1 MDLHCE
7 MILEQYKQKKPLFI
21 KVKDIALQELNKYV
35 KEFGTIVNSVEGR
48 VKEEKS
54 LAGKLE
60 LKGYKYQS
68 IDDITDIV
76 GTRVVTFYND
86 EVDKFAAKIE
96 QNFDVD
102 WDNSIDK
109 RKMHN
114 IDQFGYMSL
123 HYICRI
129 PKELYYDPENPEIN
143 NVRFEIQ
150 LRSILQHAWAVVQ
163 HDTGYKTDV
172 EIPKEYLRSLS
183 RLSGLLE
190 LVDESFCQLR
200 ISIDDYRRRVKQ
212 VVKNGKFEDIEL
224 NGDSYSAYLDN
235 GGFEALNK
243 HIAAIQNM
251 EIEDVSLKAFLRV
264 FKSFGFT
271 TLKQLDDFV
280 KDYSDVAY
288 EFAVR
293 QFSGRDLDI
302 ITSAAGPLALCVV
315 YVLSKDMGEKVVKM
329 ILDAVYG
336 PRTMNER
343 TAARL
348 TKIGKSMGLIN
359 VGDDSEE

>member
-150 LRSILQHAWAVVQ
+150 
-163 HDTGYKTDV
+163 K
-172 EIPKEYLRSLS
+172 KENV
-183 RLSGLLE
+183 RL
-190 LVDESFCQLR
+190 
-200 ISIDDYRRRVKQ
+200 
-212 VVKNGKFEDIEL
+212 
-224 NGDSYSAYLDN
+224 DS
-235 GGFEALNK
+235 
-243 HIAAIQNM
+243 
-251 EIEDVSLKAFLRV
+251 
-264 FKSFGFT
+264 
-271 TLKQLDDFV
+271 
-280 KDYSDVAY
+280 
-288 EFAVR
+288 
-293 QFSGRDLDI
+293 
-302 ITSAAGPLALCVV
+302 
-315 YVLSKDMGEKVVKM
+315 
-329 ILDAVYG
+329 
-336 PRTMNER
+336 
-343 TAARL
+343 
-348 TKIGKSMGLIN
+348 
-359 VGDDSEE
+359 

>member
-123 HYICRI
+123 
-129 PKELYYDPENPEIN
+129 
-143 NVRFEIQ
+143 
-150 LRSILQHAWAVVQ
+150 
-163 HDTGYKTDV
+163 
-172 EIPKEYLRSLS
+172 YL
-183 RLSGLLE
+183 
-190 LVDESFCQLR
+190 
-200 ISIDDYRRRVKQ
+200 
-212 VVKNGKFEDIEL
+212 
-224 NGDSYSAYLDN
+224 
-235 GGFEALNK
+235 
-243 HIAAIQNM
+243 
-251 EIEDVSLKAFLRV
+251 
-264 FKSFGFT
+264 
-271 TLKQLDDFV
+271 
-280 KDYSDVAY
+280 
-288 EFAVR
+288 
-293 QFSGRDLDI
+293 
-302 ITSAAGPLALCVV
+302 
-315 YVLSKDMGEKVVKM
+315 
-329 ILDAVYG
+329 
-336 PRTMNER
+336 
-343 TAARL
+343 
-348 TKIGKSMGLIN
+348 
-359 VGDDSEE
+359 